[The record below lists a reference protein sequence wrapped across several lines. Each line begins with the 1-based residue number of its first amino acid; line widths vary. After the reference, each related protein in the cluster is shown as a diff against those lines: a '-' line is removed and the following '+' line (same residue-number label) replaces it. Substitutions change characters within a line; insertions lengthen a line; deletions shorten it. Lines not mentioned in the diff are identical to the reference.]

1 MLPNSQLAQ
10 ALAADK
16 DFFDKVISFIDKG
29 GIFIYFIIL
38 CSIAA
43 IAVMLYQAMILV
55 RQRVIPVALERS
67 MGEYAETGTESA
79 ANVLNQNKHACPS
92 VLQKLCN
99 VVLERHDRKDGEIQ
113 EAVQV
118 SARAEI
124 HKLQVGIPF
133 LEVIIAI
140 APLLG
145 LLGTATGLF
154 AVFEGVGS
162 GEENPEEMAQGISEA
177 LITTVSGLAVAVPAV
192 IAHGY
197 FNRKIESYAA
207 RLEVVMDA
215 FVGSYMEGRNHG
227 GSGGDSAK

>member
-1 MLPNSQLAQ
+1 MTNIAQSAQ
-10 ALAADK
+10 ALASDK
-16 DFFDKVISFIDKG
+16 NFLDSIISFIDKG

-55 RQRVIPVALERS
+55 RHRVIPDGLVDS
-67 MGEYAETGTESA
+67 INSYVSQGGEESIQS
-79 ANVLNQNKHACPS
+79 LNSSSKASPS
-92 VLQKLCN
+92 LLQKLCD
-99 VVLERHDRKDGEIQ
+99 VVLERHDRKDVEIQ

-118 SARAEI
+118 IAREEI

-154 AVFEGVGS
+154 TVFEGVGA
-162 GEENPEEMAQGISEA
+162 GEEKYEEMARGISEA

-197 FNRKIESYAA
+197 FNRKIDSYAA
-207 RLEVVMDA
+207 RLEVVMDK
-215 FVGSYMEGRNHG
+215 FVGAYSIARNL
-227 GSGGDSAK
+227 K

>member
-1 MLPNSQLAQ
+1 MNYITQLAQ
-10 ALAADK
+10 AAQAIAVDK
-16 DFFDKVISFIDKG
+16 NFLDSIISLIDKG
-29 GIFIYFIIL
+29 GVFIYFIIL

-55 RQRVIPVALERS
+55 RQKVIPDSLVYSMDTYVSEHDEESSQALKNSSE
-67 MGEYAETGTESA
+67 
-79 ANVLNQNKHACPS
+79 LNPS
-92 VLQKLCN
+92 VLQKLCD
-99 VVLERHDRKDGEIQ
+99 VVLERHDRKDVEIQ
-113 EAVQV
+113 EAVQA
-118 SARAEI
+118 SAREEI

-154 AVFEGVGS
+154 TVFEGVGA
-162 GEENPEEMAQGISEA
+162 GEEKYEEMAQGISEA

-197 FNRKIESYAA
+197 FNRKIESYAT
-207 RLEVVMDA
+207 RLEVVMDQFIGA
-215 FVGSYMEGRNHG
+215 YAKGRTI
-227 GSGGDSAK
+227 K

>member
-1 MLPNSQLAQ
+1 MSQITQLAQ
-10 ALAADK
+10 SIAIDADK
-16 DFFDKVISFIDKG
+16 NFLDNIISFIDKG
-29 GIFIYFIIL
+29 GVFIYFIIL

-55 RQRVIPVALERS
+55 RQKVIPENLVHSMNHYVSRDDEESMRS
-67 MGEYAETGTESA
+67 LNSSRETS
-79 ANVLNQNKHACPS
+79 PS
-92 VLQKLCN
+92 VLQKLCD
-99 VVLERHDRKDGEIQ
+99 VVLERHDRKDIEIQ
-113 EAVQV
+113 EAVQAT
-118 SARAEI
+118 AREEI

-154 AVFEGVGS
+154 TVFEGVGA
-162 GEENPEEMAQGISEA
+162 GEEKYEEMAQGISEA

-197 FNRKIESYAA
+197 FNRKIDSYAA
-207 RLEVVMDA
+207 RLEVVMDK
-215 FVGSYMEGRNHG
+215 FVGAYSIGR
-227 GSGGDSAK
+227 SSSK

>member
-1 MLPNSQLAQ
+1 MTHIAQTAQ

-16 DFFDKVISFIDKG
+16 NFLDNIISFIDKG
-29 GIFIYFIIL
+29 GVFIYFIIL

-55 RQRVIPVALERS
+55 RHKVIPDSLIDS
-67 MGEYAETGTESA
+67 MNAYVSKCDEETAKS
-79 ANVLNQNKHACPS
+79 LNSSREMNPS
-92 VLQKLCN
+92 LLQKLCD
-99 VVLERHDRKDGEIQ
+99 VVLARHDRKDVEIQ

-118 SARAEI
+118 RAREEI

-154 AVFEGVGS
+154 TVFEGVGS
-162 GEENPEEMAQGISEA
+162 GEEKKYEEMARGISEA
-177 LITTVSGLAVAVPAV
+177 LLTTVSGLAVAVPAV

-197 FNRKIESYAA
+197 FNRKIDSYAA
-207 RLEVVMDA
+207 RLEVVMDN
-215 FVGSYMEGRNHG
+215 FVGAPSIG
-227 GSGGDSAK
+227 KTVK

>member
-1 MLPNSQLAQ
+1 MIQYLSQAP
-10 ALAADK
+10 AVDK
-16 DFFDKVISFIDKG
+16 NILDSVISFIDKG
-29 GIFIYFIIL
+29 GVFIYFIIL

-43 IAVMLYQAMILV
+43 MAVMLYQAMLLIKV
-55 RQRVIPVALERS
+55 KVIPEALSTS
-67 MGEYAETGTESA
+67 MEEYSKTGDAQSADLIESA
-79 ANVLNQNKHACPS
+79 KSKYPS
-92 VLQKLCN
+92 VLQKLCD
-99 VVLERHDRKDGEIQ
+99 VVVERHDRKDIEIQ

-118 SARAEI
+118 SAREEI
-124 HKLQVGIPF
+124 LKLQVGIPF

-154 AVFEGVGS
+154 TVFEGVGA
-162 GEENPEEMAQGISEA
+162 GEEKYAEMAQGISEA

-207 RLEVVMDA
+207 RLEVVMDKFISA
-215 FVGSYMEGRNHG
+215 YANGRNQM
-227 GSGGDSAK
+227 AKK

>member
-1 MLPNSQLAQ
+1 MTHIAQ
-10 ALAADK
+10 AIAADK
-16 DFFDKVISFIDKG
+16 NLLDNIISFIDKG
-29 GIFIYFIIL
+29 GVFIYFIIL

-55 RQRVIPVALERS
+55 RHKVIPDSLVSSMNAYVAQCDEN
-67 MGEYAETGTESA
+67 SA
-79 ANVLNQNKHACPS
+79 KILNSNRELNPS
-92 VLQKLCN
+92 LLQKLCD
-99 VVLERHDRKDGEIQ
+99 VVLERHDRKDIEIQ

-118 SARAEI
+118 RAREEI

-154 AVFEGVGS
+154 TVFEGVGA
-162 GEENPEEMAQGISEA
+162 GEEKYEEMARGISEA

-197 FNRKIESYAA
+197 FNRKIDSYAA
-207 RLEVVMDA
+207 RLEVVMDH
-215 FVGSYMEGRNHG
+215 FVGAPSIGK
-227 GSGGDSAK
+227 SVK

>member
-1 MLPNSQLAQ
+1 MTHIAQ
-10 ALAADK
+10 AIAADK
-16 DFFDKVISFIDKG
+16 NFLDKIISFIDKG

-55 RQRVIPVALERS
+55 RQKVIPDSLVFSMNNYVSQLDEEASQALKTSSE
-67 MGEYAETGTESA
+67 
-79 ANVLNQNKHACPS
+79 ANPS
-92 VLQKLCN
+92 VLQKLCD
-99 VVLERHDRKDGEIQ
+99 VVLERSDGKDWEIQ
-113 EAVQV
+113 EAVQA
-118 SARAEI
+118 SAREEI
-124 HKLQVGIPF
+124 HKLQVGISF

-154 AVFEGVGS
+154 TVFEGVGA
-162 GEENPEEMAQGISEA
+162 GEEKYEEMARGISEA

-197 FNRKIESYAA
+197 FNRKIETYAT
-207 RLEVVMDA
+207 RLEVVMDKFISA
-215 FVGSYMEGRNHG
+215 YSAGRTV
-227 GSGGDSAK
+227 K

>member
-1 MLPNSQLAQ
+1 MNYLAQ
-10 ALAADK
+10 AVVTDK
-16 DFFDKVISFIDKG
+16 NFLDNIISFIDKG
-29 GIFIYFIIL
+29 GVFIYFIIL
-38 CSIAA
+38 CSVAA
-43 IAVMLYQAMILV
+43 MSVMFYQAMLLV
-55 RQRVIPVALERS
+55 RQKVIPENLVNS
-67 MGEYAETGTESA
+67 MSAYVSEGNEESTQS
-79 ANVLNQNKHACPS
+79 LNNSRKSNPS
-92 VLQKLCN
+92 VLQKLCD
-99 VVLERHDRKDGEIQ
+99 VVLERHDRKDVEIQ

-118 SARAEI
+118 SAREEI

-154 AVFEGVGS
+154 TVFEGVGN
-162 GEENPEEMAQGISEA
+162 GEENTEDMAQGISEA

-207 RLEVVMDA
+207 RLEVVMDK
-215 FVGSYMEGRNHG
+215 FVGAYSKGRDLN
-227 GSGGDSAK
+227 

>member
-1 MLPNSQLAQ
+1 MNYLTQ
-10 ALAADK
+10 AVVTDK
-16 DFFDKVISFIDKG
+16 NFLDNIISFIDKG
-29 GIFIYFIIL
+29 GVFIYFIIL
-38 CSIAA
+38 CSVAA
-43 IAVMLYQAMILV
+43 MAVMFYQAMLLV
-55 RQRVIPVALERS
+55 RQKVIPDSLVNS
-67 MGEYAETGTESA
+67 MSAYVSEGNEESTQS
-79 ANVLNQNKHACPS
+79 LNHSRKSNPS
-92 VLQKLCN
+92 VLQKLCD
-99 VVLERHDRKDGEIQ
+99 VVLERHDRKDVEIQ

-118 SARAEI
+118 SAREEI

-154 AVFEGVGS
+154 TVFEGVGA
-162 GEENPEEMAQGISEA
+162 GEEKYEEMAQGISEA

-207 RLEVVMDA
+207 RLEVVMDK
-215 FVGSYMEGRNHG
+215 FVGAYSKGRDLN
-227 GSGGDSAK
+227 

>member
-1 MLPNSQLAQ
+1 MTYISQ
-10 ALAADK
+10 ALVADK
-16 DFFDKVISFIDKG
+16 NILDSIISFIDKG
-29 GIFIYFIIL
+29 GVFIYFIIL

-43 IAVMLYQAMILV
+43 ITVMLYQAILLS
-55 RQRVIPVALERS
+55 RNKILPNNLESS
-67 MGEYAETGTESA
+67 MLNYISQGDEESTQSLDM
-79 ANVLNQNKHACPS
+79 NRKTNPS
-92 VLQKLCN
+92 LLQKLCD
-99 VVLERHDRKDGEIQ
+99 VVLERHDRKDLEIQ

-154 AVFEGVGS
+154 TVFEGVGA
-162 GEENPEEMAQGISEA
+162 GEEKYEEMAQGISEA

-192 IAHGY
+192 IAHGF

-207 RLEVVMDA
+207 RLEVVMDKFIGA
-215 FVGSYMEGRNHG
+215 YSKGREL
-227 GSGGDSAK
+227 K

>member
-1 MLPNSQLAQ
+1 MTTISQTAQVLA
-10 ALAADK
+10 AAADK
-16 DFFDKVISFIDKG
+16 NVLDNIISFIDKG
-29 GIFIYFIIL
+29 GVFIYFIIL

-55 RQRVIPVALERS
+55 RQKVIPDNLVQS
-67 MGEYAETGTESA
+67 MNAYVSQRDEVSTQS
-79 ANVLNQNKHACPS
+79 LNSSRELNPS
-92 VLQKLCN
+92 VLQKLCD
-99 VVLERHDRKDGEIQ
+99 VVLERHNRKDIEIQ

-118 SARAEI
+118 RAREEI

-154 AVFEGVGS
+154 TVFEGVGA
-162 GEENPEEMAQGISEA
+162 GEEKYEEMARGISEA

-197 FNRKIESYAA
+197 FNRKIDSYAA
-207 RLEVVMDA
+207 RLEVVMDN
-215 FVGSYMEGRNHG
+215 FVGTYSNGR
-227 GSGGDSAK
+227 ATK

>member
-1 MLPNSQLAQ
+1 MTYISQ
-10 ALAADK
+10 ALVADK
-16 DFFDKVISFIDKG
+16 NILDSIISFIDKG
-29 GIFIYFIIL
+29 GVFIYFIIL

-43 IAVMLYQAMILV
+43 ITVMLYQAILLS
-55 RQRVIPVALERS
+55 RNKILPNSLESS
-67 MGEYAETGTESA
+67 MLNYISQGDEESTQSLDM
-79 ANVLNQNKHACPS
+79 NRKTNPS
-92 VLQKLCN
+92 LLQKLCD
-99 VVLERHDRKDGEIQ
+99 VVLERHDRKDLEIQ

-154 AVFEGVGS
+154 TVFEGVGA
-162 GEENPEEMAQGISEA
+162 GEEKYEEMAQGISEA

-192 IAHGY
+192 IAHGF

-207 RLEVVMDA
+207 RLEVVMDKFIGA
-215 FVGSYMEGRNHG
+215 YSKGREL
-227 GSGGDSAK
+227 K

>member
-1 MLPNSQLAQ
+1 MTQITQVAQ
-10 ALAADK
+10 ALVADK
-16 DFFDKVISFIDKG
+16 NFLDNIISFIDKG
-29 GIFIYFIIL
+29 GVFIYFIIL

-55 RQRVIPVALERS
+55 RHKVIPDSLVNS
-67 MGEYAETGTESA
+67 MNAYVSQGDNESTQSLNSSRK
-79 ANVLNQNKHACPS
+79 ANPS
-92 VLQKLCN
+92 VLQKLCD
-99 VVLERHDRKDGEIQ
+99 VVLERHDRKDIEIQ
-113 EAVQV
+113 EAVQA
-118 SARAEI
+118 SAREEI

-154 AVFEGVGS
+154 TVFEGVGA
-162 GEENPEEMAQGISEA
+162 GEEKYAEMAQGISEA

-197 FNRKIESYAA
+197 FNRKIDSYSA
-207 RLEVVMDA
+207 RLEVVMDK
-215 FVGSYMEGRNHG
+215 FVGAYSIGRTI
-227 GSGGDSAK
+227 K

>member
-1 MLPNSQLAQ
+1 MTHIAQTAQ

-16 DFFDKVISFIDKG
+16 NFLDNIISFIDKG
-29 GIFIYFIIL
+29 GVFIYFIIL

-55 RQRVIPVALERS
+55 RHKVIPDSLVDS
-67 MGEYAETGTESA
+67 MNAYVSECDEETAKS
-79 ANVLNQNKHACPS
+79 LNSSREMNPS
-92 VLQKLCN
+92 LLQKLCD
-99 VVLERHDRKDGEIQ
+99 VVLARHDRKDVEIQ

-118 SARAEI
+118 RAREEI

-133 LEVIIAI
+133 LEVITAI

-154 AVFEGVGS
+154 TVFEGVGS
-162 GEENPEEMAQGISEA
+162 GEEKKYEEMARGISEA

-197 FNRKIESYAA
+197 FNRKIDSYAA
-207 RLEVVMDA
+207 RLEVVMDN
-215 FVGSYMEGRNHG
+215 FVGAPSIG
-227 GSGGDSAK
+227 KTVK

>member
-1 MLPNSQLAQ
+1 MTNIAQSAQ
-10 ALAADK
+10 ALASDK
-16 DFFDKVISFIDKG
+16 NFLDSIISFIDKG

-55 RQRVIPVALERS
+55 RHRVIPDSLVDS
-67 MGEYAETGTESA
+67 INSYVSQGGEESIQS
-79 ANVLNQNKHACPS
+79 LNSSSKACPS
-92 VLQKLCN
+92 LLQKLCD
-99 VVLERHDRKDGEIQ
+99 VVLERHDRKDVEIQ

-118 SARAEI
+118 IAREEI

-154 AVFEGVGS
+154 TVFEGVGA
-162 GEENPEEMAQGISEA
+162 GEEKYEEMARGISEA

-197 FNRKIESYAA
+197 FNRKIDSYAA
-207 RLEVVMDA
+207 RLEVVMDK
-215 FVGSYMEGRNHG
+215 FVGAYSIARNL
-227 GSGGDSAK
+227 K

>member
-1 MLPNSQLAQ
+1 MTYISQ
-10 ALAADK
+10 ALVADK
-16 DFFDKVISFIDKG
+16 NILDSIISFIDKG
-29 GIFIYFIIL
+29 GVFIYFIIL

-43 IAVMLYQAMILV
+43 ITVMLYQAILLS
-55 RQRVIPVALERS
+55 RNKILPYSLESS
-67 MGEYAETGTESA
+67 MLNYISQGDEESTQS
-79 ANVLNQNKHACPS
+79 LNMNRKTNPS
-92 VLQKLCN
+92 LLQKLCD
-99 VVLERHDRKDGEIQ
+99 VVLERHDRKDLEIQ

-154 AVFEGVGS
+154 TVFEGVGA
-162 GEENPEEMAQGISEA
+162 GEEKYEEMAQGISEA

-192 IAHGY
+192 IAHGF

-207 RLEVVMDA
+207 RLEVVMDKFIGA
-215 FVGSYMEGRNHG
+215 YSKGREL
-227 GSGGDSAK
+227 K